1 MAPVPLCTRYNEEIR
16 MNNELDISPRKQ
28 QLKEEYERLQQEYSE
43 LITKR
48 DDLVQHEIPRLE
60 ALYMEAIGQL
70 QYEELCL
77 QYDIALLK
85 YERDLLQSYINRGEE
100 PDIKVVFQMVDE
112 AAETFNQNI
121 HQEEEKIKKAKE
133 YIEEHKEENS
143 KQQEAEKLE
152 LKQIYKR
159 LVHRLH
165 PDLHPEQ
172 MEWERELF
180 LKVQEAYRN
189 EDLERLRQLEAE
201 LNAGVPFNS
210 VESDTIEDW
219 EERVRKLKEQIAAIE
234 DEIARIEHEFP
245 FTYRDKLNDQE
256 WIAAQKEEIRVRIER
271 LQEEK
276 ERLEKIVE
284 VLRQQA
290 NEESDC

>member
-1 MAPVPLCTRYNEEIR
+1 MIMTNQI
-16 MNNELDISPRKQ
+16 DISPRKQ
-28 QLKEEYERLQQEYSE
+28 QLKEEYERLQQVYSE

-48 DDLVQHEIPRLE
+48 DDLLQHEIPRLE
-60 ALYMEAIGQL
+60 ALYMDAIGQL

-85 YERDLLQSYINRGEE
+85 FERDLLQSYINRGEE
-100 PDIKVVFQMVDE
+100 PDIKVVAQKVDE
-112 AAETFNQNI
+112 TAETFNQNI
-121 HQEEEKIKKAKE
+121 HQEEEKIKKAKK

-143 KQQEAEKLE
+143 KQKDAEKLE

-172 MEWERELF
+172 TEWERELF

-201 LNAGVPFNS
+201 LNAGVPFTS

-219 EERVRKLKEQIAAIE
+219 EERVNKLKEQIAAIE
-234 DEIARIEHEFP
+234 EEISRIEHEFP

-256 WIAAQKEEIRVRIER
+256 WMAAQKEGIRVRIER

-284 VLRQQA
+284 VLRHQA
-290 NEESDC
+290 NEESNS

>member
-1 MAPVPLCTRYNEEIR
+1 

-100 PDIKVVFQMVDE
+100 PDIKVVFQKVDE

-172 MEWERELF
+172 TEWERELF

-201 LNAGVPFNS
+201 LNAGMPFTS

-234 DEIARIEHEFP
+234 DEISRIEHEFP

-256 WIAAQKEEIRVRIER
+256 WIAAQKEEIRVRIEM

>member
-1 MAPVPLCTRYNEEIR
+1 MRYYYNEEIL

-28 QLKEEYERLQQEYSE
+28 QLKEEYERLQQVYSN

-48 DDLVQHEIPRLE
+48 DDLVLHEIPRLE

-85 YERDLLQSYINRGEE
+85 FERDLLQAYINRGEE
-100 PDIKVVFQMVDE
+100 PDIKVVAQKVDE
-112 AAETFNQNI
+112 TAETFNQNI
-121 HQEEEKIKKAKE
+121 HQEEEKIKKAKA

-143 KQQEAEKLE
+143 KQRDAEKLE

-172 MEWERELF
+172 TEWERELF

-201 LNAGVPFNS
+201 LNAGMPFTS

-219 EERVRKLKEQIAAIE
+219 EERVKKLKEQITAVE
-234 DEIARIEHEFP
+234 EEIDRIEHEFP

-290 NEESDC
+290 NEESDN

>member
-1 MAPVPLCTRYNEEIR
+1 MSACSKCIPIL
-16 MNNELDISPRKQ
+16 
-28 QLKEEYERLQQEYSE
+28 
-43 LITKR
+43 
-48 DDLVQHEIPRLE
+48 HEIPRLE

-85 YERDLLQSYINRGEE
+85 FERDLLQAYINRGEE
-100 PDIKVVFQMVDE
+100 PDIKVVAQKVDE
-112 AAETFNQNI
+112 TAEAFNQNI
-121 HQEEEKIKKAKE
+121 HQEEEKIKKAKA

-143 KQQEAEKLE
+143 KQRDAEKLE

-172 MEWERELF
+172 TEWERELF

-201 LNAGVPFNS
+201 LNAGMPFTS

-219 EERVRKLKEQIAAIE
+219 EERVKKLKERITAIE
-234 DEIARIEHEFP
+234 EEIDRIEHEFP

-256 WIAAQKEEIRVRIER
+256 WIAVQKEEIRVRIER

-290 NEESDC
+290 NEESDN

>member
-1 MAPVPLCTRYNEEIR
+1 MTNQ
-16 MNNELDISPRKQ
+16 LDISPRKQ
-28 QLKEEYERLQQEYSE
+28 QLKEEYERLQQLYSE

-48 DDLVQHEIPRLE
+48 DDLLQHEIPRLE
-60 ALYMEAIGQL
+60 ALYMDAIGQL

-85 YERDLLQSYINRGEE
+85 FERDLLQSYINRGEE
-100 PDIKVVFQMVDE
+100 PDIKVVAQKVDE
-112 AAETFNQNI
+112 TAETFNQNI
-121 HQEEEKIKKAKE
+121 HQEEEKIKKAKK

-143 KQQEAEKLE
+143 KQKEAEKIE

-172 MEWERELF
+172 TEWERELF

-201 LNAGVPFNS
+201 LNAGVPFTS
-210 VESDTIEDW
+210 VESDTVEDW
-219 EERVRKLKEQIAAIE
+219 EERVKKLKEQIAAIE
-234 DEIARIEHEFP
+234 DEITRIEHEFP

-290 NEESDC
+290 NEESDS

>member
-1 MAPVPLCTRYNEEIR
+1 

-28 QLKEEYERLQQEYSE
+28 QLKEEYERLQQVYSE

-48 DDLVQHEIPRLE
+48 DDLLQHEIPRLE

-85 YERDLLQSYINRGEE
+85 FERDLLQSYINRGEE
-100 PDIKVVFQMVDE
+100 PDIKVVAQKVDE
-112 AAETFNQNI
+112 TAETFNQNI
-121 HQEEEKIKKAKE
+121 HQEEEKIKKAKK

-143 KQQEAEKLE
+143 KQKEAEKIE

-172 MEWERELF
+172 TEWERELF

-201 LNAGVPFNS
+201 LNAGVPFTS

-219 EERVRKLKEQIAAIE
+219 EERVKKLKEQIAAIE
-234 DEIARIEHEFP
+234 EEISKIEHEFP

-290 NEESDC
+290 NEESNS

>member
-1 MAPVPLCTRYNEEIR
+1 
-16 MNNELDISPRKQ
+16 
-28 QLKEEYERLQQEYSE
+28 
-43 LITKR
+43 
-48 DDLVQHEIPRLE
+48 
-60 ALYMEAIGQL
+60 MEAIGQL

-100 PDIKVVFQMVDE
+100 PDIKVVFQKVDE

-201 LNAGVPFNS
+201 LNAGMPFTS

-234 DEIARIEHEFP
+234 DEISRIEHEFP

-290 NEESDC
+290 NEESDN

>member
-1 MAPVPLCTRYNEEIR
+1 

-28 QLKEEYERLQQEYSE
+28 QLKEEYDRLQQVYSE

-100 PDIKVVFQMVDE
+100 PNIKVVFQKVDE

-172 MEWERELF
+172 TEWERELF

-201 LNAGVPFNS
+201 LNAGVPFAS

-234 DEIARIEHEFP
+234 DEISRIEHEFP

>member
-1 MAPVPLCTRYNEEIR
+1 MIMTNQ
-16 MNNELDISPRKQ
+16 LDISPRKQ
-28 QLKEEYERLQQEYSE
+28 QLKEEYERLQQVYSE

-48 DDLVQHEIPRLE
+48 DDLLQHEIPRLE
-60 ALYMEAIGQL
+60 ALYMDAIGQL

-85 YERDLLQSYINRGEE
+85 FERDLLQSYINRGEE
-100 PDIKVVFQMVDE
+100 PDIKVVAQKVDE
-112 AAETFNQNI
+112 TAETFNQNI
-121 HQEEEKIKKAKE
+121 HQEEEKIKKAKK

-143 KQQEAEKLE
+143 KQKEAEKIE

-172 MEWERELF
+172 TEWERELF

-201 LNAGVPFNS
+201 LNAGVPFTS
-210 VESDTIEDW
+210 VESDTVEDW
-219 EERVRKLKEQIAAIE
+219 EERVKKLKEQIAAIE
-234 DEIARIEHEFP
+234 DEITRIEHEFP

-290 NEESDC
+290 NEESDS

>member
-1 MAPVPLCTRYNEEIR
+1 

-28 QLKEEYERLQQEYSE
+28 QLKEEYERLQQVYSN

-48 DDLVQHEIPRLE
+48 DDLVLHEIPRLE

-85 YERDLLQSYINRGEE
+85 FERDLLQAYINRGEE
-100 PDIKVVFQMVDE
+100 PDIKVVAQKVDE
-112 AAETFNQNI
+112 TAETFNQNI
-121 HQEEEKIKKAKE
+121 HQEEEKIKKAKA

-143 KQQEAEKLE
+143 KQRDAEKLE

-172 MEWERELF
+172 TEWERELF

-201 LNAGVPFNS
+201 LNAGMPFTS
-210 VESDTIEDW
+210 VDSDTIEDW
-219 EERVRKLKEQIAAIE
+219 EERVKKLKEQITAIE
-234 DEIARIEHEFP
+234 EEIDRIEHEFP
-245 FTYRDKLNDQE
+245 FTYRDKLNDHE

-290 NEESDC
+290 NEESDN

>member
-1 MAPVPLCTRYNEEIR
+1 MTNQI
-16 MNNELDISPRKQ
+16 DISPRKQ
-28 QLKEEYERLQQEYSE
+28 QLKEEYERLQQLYSE

-48 DDLVQHEIPRLE
+48 DDLLQHEIPRLE
-60 ALYMEAIGQL
+60 ALYMDAIGQL

-85 YERDLLQSYINRGEE
+85 FERDLLQSYINRGEE
-100 PDIKVVFQMVDE
+100 PDVKVVAQKVDE
-112 AAETFNQNI
+112 TAETFNQNI
-121 HQEEEKIKKAKE
+121 HQEEEKIKKAKA

-143 KQQEAEKLE
+143 KQKEAEKIE

-172 MEWERELF
+172 TEWERELF

-201 LNAGVPFNS
+201 LNAGVPFTS

-219 EERVRKLKEQIAAIE
+219 EERVKKLKEQIAAIE
-234 DEIARIEHEFP
+234 DEITRIEHEFP

-290 NEESDC
+290 NEESDS

>member
-1 MAPVPLCTRYNEEIR
+1 MTNQI
-16 MNNELDISPRKQ
+16 DISPRKQ
-28 QLKEEYERLQQEYSE
+28 QLKEEYERLQQLYSE

-48 DDLVQHEIPRLE
+48 DDLLQHEIPRLE
-60 ALYMEAIGQL
+60 ALYMDAIGQL

-85 YERDLLQSYINRGEE
+85 FERDLLQSYINRGEE
-100 PDIKVVFQMVDE
+100 PDVKVVAQKVDE
-112 AAETFNQNI
+112 TAETFNQNI
-121 HQEEEKIKKAKE
+121 HQEEDKIKKAKE

-143 KQQEAEKLE
+143 KQKEAEKIE

-172 MEWERELF
+172 TEWERELF

-201 LNAGVPFNS
+201 LNAGVPFTS
-210 VESDTIEDW
+210 VESDTVEDW
-219 EERVRKLKEQIAAIE
+219 EERVKKLKEQIAAIE
-234 DEIARIEHEFP
+234 DEITRIEHEFP

-290 NEESDC
+290 NEESDS

>member
-1 MAPVPLCTRYNEEIR
+1 

-28 QLKEEYERLQQEYSE
+28 QLKEEYDRLQQVYSD

-60 ALYMEAIGQL
+60 ALYMQTIGQL

-85 YERDLLQSYINRGEE
+85 LERELLQAYINRGEQ
-100 PDIKVVFQMVDE
+100 PDEKVVEMKV
-112 AAETFNQNI
+112 AETSQTFNENI
-121 HQEEEKIKKAKE
+121 HREEEKIKKAKA
-133 YIEEHKEENS
+133 YIEQHKEENS
-143 KQQEAEKLE
+143 KQKDAEKLE

-172 MEWERELF
+172 TEWERELF

-189 EDLERLRQLEAE
+189 EDLERLRQLEAG
-201 LNAGVPFNS
+201 LNAGMPFTS

-234 DEIARIEHEFP
+234 EEIYQIEHEFP

-256 WIAAQKEEIRVRIER
+256 WIAAQQEEIRVRIER

-276 ERLEKIVE
+276 DRLEKIVKI
-284 VLRQQA
+284 LRQQA
-290 NEESDC
+290 NE

>member
-1 MAPVPLCTRYNEEIR
+1 

-28 QLKEEYERLQQEYSE
+28 QLKEEYERLQQVYSN

-48 DDLVQHEIPRLE
+48 DDLVLHEIPRLE

-85 YERDLLQSYINRGEE
+85 FERDLLQAYINRGEE
-100 PDIKVVFQMVDE
+100 PDIKVVAQKVDE
-112 AAETFNQNI
+112 TAETFNQNI
-121 HQEEEKIKKAKE
+121 HQEEEKIKKAKA

-143 KQQEAEKLE
+143 KQKNAEKLE

-172 MEWERELF
+172 TEWERELF

-201 LNAGVPFNS
+201 LNAGMPFTS

-219 EERVRKLKEQIAAIE
+219 EERVKKLKEQITAIE
-234 DEIARIEHEFP
+234 EEIDRIEHEFP
-245 FTYRDKLNDQE
+245 FTYRDKLNDHE

-290 NEESDC
+290 NEESDN

>member
-1 MAPVPLCTRYNEEIR
+1 MTNQ
-16 MNNELDISPRKQ
+16 LDISPRKQ
-28 QLKEEYERLQQEYSE
+28 QLKEEYERLQQVYSE

-48 DDLVQHEIPRLE
+48 DDLLQHEIPRLE
-60 ALYMEAIGQL
+60 ALYMDAIGQL

-85 YERDLLQSYINRGEE
+85 FERDLLQSYINRGEE
-100 PDIKVVFQMVDE
+100 PDIKVVAQKVDE
-112 AAETFNQNI
+112 TAETFNQNI
-121 HQEEEKIKKAKE
+121 HQEEEKIKKAKK

-143 KQQEAEKLE
+143 KQKEAEKIE

-172 MEWERELF
+172 TEWERELF

-201 LNAGVPFNS
+201 LNAGVPFTS
-210 VESDTIEDW
+210 VESDTVEDW
-219 EERVRKLKEQIAAIE
+219 EERVKKLKEQIAAIE
-234 DEIARIEHEFP
+234 DEITRIEHEFP

-290 NEESDC
+290 NEESDS

>member
-1 MAPVPLCTRYNEEIR
+1 MSAC
-16 MNNELDISPRKQ
+16 SKC
-28 QLKEEYERLQQEYSE
+28 
-43 LITKR
+43 
-48 DDLVQHEIPRLE
+48 IPI

-85 YERDLLQSYINRGEE
+85 FERDLLQAYINRGEE
-100 PDIKVVFQMVDE
+100 PDIKVVAQKVDE
-112 AAETFNQNI
+112 TAEAFNQNI
-121 HQEEEKIKKAKE
+121 HQEEEKIKKAKA

-143 KQQEAEKLE
+143 KQRDAEKLE

-172 MEWERELF
+172 TEWERELF

-201 LNAGVPFNS
+201 LNAGMPFTS

-219 EERVRKLKEQIAAIE
+219 EERVKKLKEQITAIE
-234 DEIARIEHEFP
+234 EEIDRIEHEFP

-290 NEESDC
+290 NEESDN

>member
-1 MAPVPLCTRYNEEIR
+1 

-100 PDIKVVFQMVDE
+100 PDVKVVAQKVDE
-112 AAETFNQNI
+112 TAETFNQNI
-121 HQEEEKIKKAKE
+121 HQEEEKIKKAKK

-143 KQQEAEKLE
+143 KQKEAEKIE

-172 MEWERELF
+172 TEWERELF
-180 LKVQEAYRN
+180 LKVQDAYRN
-189 EDLERLRQLEAE
+189 EDLERLRQLETE
-201 LNAGVPFNS
+201 LNAGVPFTS

-219 EERVRKLKEQIAAIE
+219 EERVKKLKEQIAAIE
-234 DEIARIEHEFP
+234 EEIAKIEHEFP